1 MEKGGPLESRG
12 SLVLKAASLSEAAA
26 SVNPSMKP
34 SQSTNPLHS
43 TTNLH
48 PPHPLSTSSSTNLDD
63 QSLRDVEEV
72 FENID
77 FDRMADELSEKS
89 NSQDMDESKLLS
101 SIQVVT
107 EASRRH
113 SQVGD
118 LPTALR
124 TLRQAIMERGQ
135 ADAVVRNGGLYPLV
149 SCALVKVNDEETSLL
164 TLQVGSERQ

>member
-1 MEKGGPLESRG
+1 M
-12 SLVLKAASLSEAAA
+12 
-26 SVNPSMKP
+26 
-34 SQSTNPLHS
+34 NPLHS

-164 TLQVGSERQ
+164 TLQVGSERK